1 MRGQAA
7 RTVAAGLVVAGLVVV
22 ATAALVLGADPSAPP
37 AVLVGGDPRSDGG
50 GPGLVGSPL
59 VVLAGVV
66 GIGIATALLTALL
79 ARAGRRG

>member
-1 MRGQAA
+1 VVILAVA
-7 RTVAAGLVVAGLVVV
+7 RTVAS
-22 ATAALVLGADPSAPP
+22 AALVVGAEPSATP

-50 GPGLVGSPL
+50 GPGLSGSPL